1 MTITNKDEKLA
12 FDAICPTVGESVKI
26 HYTGTLV
33 DGTQFDSSLKRRPMT
48 FKVGIGMVIKG
59 WDEAI
64 L

>member
-1 MTITNKDEKLA
+1 MK
-12 FDAICPTVGESVKI
+12 V

-33 DGTQFDSSLKRRPMT
+33 DGTQFDSSRKRRPFT
-48 FKVGIGMVIKG
+48 FKCGLGMVIKG